1 MPEVPLLLSGV
12 DEVDESLAY
21 CVAYSRRGGGPGWPL
36 GLKVL
41 PRKAVAKGPRHL
53 EMSVGRM

>member
-1 MPEVPLLLSGV
+1 MPEVPLLLSEAK
-12 DEVDESLAY
+12 DVDESLEY

-41 PRKAVAKGPRHL
+41 PRKAAAKGPRHL